1 MINEIIKGISR
12 ALYDKFGDDYNIYTE
27 DVEQDLKEPCFFIQ
41 CINPKIKRFR
51 GERYYRE
58 NQFSIQYFP
67 KFKNY
72 RQECFEAIDKMY
84 TALEFI
90 TVGDDLVMGKGID
103 TNINDGVLTFIIN
116 YDMFVVDKEDV
127 EKMEIL
133 IQKGMI
139 SNGNSE
145 NY

>member
-12 ALYDKFGDDYNIYTE
+12 ALYNKFGDDYNIYTE

-41 CINPKIKRFR
+41 CISPKISRFR
-51 GERYYRE
+51 GERFYRE
-58 NQFSIQYFP
+58 NQFAIQYFP
-67 KFKNY
+67 KSKNY
-72 RQECFEAIDKMY
+72 RKECFEVIDMMY

-103 TNINDGVLTFIIN
+103 TNINDGILTFIIN
-116 YDMFVVDKEDV
+116 YDMFVLDKEDV

-133 IQKGMI
+133 IQKGLI
-139 SNGNSE
+139 SNGN
-145 NY
+145 